1 VGKAK
6 LIDLGAFGGKECL
19 VEKDSVMIQM
29 QTKLIT
35 IVERRVYQFRLKSLI
50 AVVSAKED

>member
-1 VGKAK
+1 MHLEAK
-6 LIDLGAFGGKECL
+6 NVLSRKG
-19 VEKDSVMIQM
+19 SVMIQM

>member
-1 VGKAK
+1 MGKAK

-50 AVVSAKED
+50 AVVSATED

>member
-1 VGKAK
+1 MEAKNVLSGK
-6 LIDLGAFGGKECL
+6 DP
-19 VEKDSVMIQM
+19 VTIQM

-50 AVVSAKED
+50 AVVPGKEDQR